1 MKARTTAIINKV
13 ETTLIKVVFI
23 DTLQAAR
30 NAARSIKESDPS
42 RVRKICPQRS
52 QVSPSGPIMPQLRAL
67 RIDPTQAHGQ
77 AFAVDCGAQ
86 TRLSSDQPEN
96 KNAGGYPPALGES
109 PNWETQVDYTIASC
123 ELLETLLPK
132 LLKEVLLEVAESTKE
147 RHIGPSLQMPLEL
160 QTCQLDPANVICN
173 LSEPIAFSSG
183 VLVHDRLSREARCNG
198 RMDSLCHN
206 TLPTVVVN
214 LDGIELLQIGQ
225 VVEKEYLQVTL
236 DSRSKCIET
245 EGLSFVINER
255 PVLNWQMLNKH
266 PERMQVLFAH
276 LNSLPLVFI
285 IAINQRIEMKRC
297 SIKTALLDGSFVQLY
312 IIGNLKLLLME
323 HEAYEIEIGNN
334 PNVSRFVNENRQLL
348 HSTLPSAADR
358 DIKNAGGNPPALG
371 GPPIRRIQI
380 LYTTNRNVY
389 SIVPKVEHMFYTIDT
404 NICSP
409 YRKAA

>member
-1 MKARTTAIINKV
+1 MTMLAISSKCHHPSKTWI
-13 ETTLIKVVFI
+13 
-23 DTLQAAR
+23 AR
-30 NAARSIKESDPS
+30 NATSSSEDSVLSIIWHSAARHAEADADKPGVVNQLAKGLALASA
-42 RVRKICPQRS
+42 
-52 QVSPSGPIMPQLRAL
+52 SGQGFVA
-67 RIDPTQAHGQ
+67 
-77 AFAVDCGAQ
+77 DCATQ

-109 PNWETQVDYTIASC
+109 PNWETQLDYTIASC
-123 ELLETLLPK
+123 ELLETLLPE
-132 LLKEVLLEVAESTKE
+132 LLEEVLLEVAESTEE

-214 LDGIELLQIGQ
+214 LDGIESLQIGQ

-266 PERMQVLFAH
+266 SERMQVLFAH

-297 SIKTALLDGSFVQLY
+297 SIKTALLDGSFVQFY